1 VEISSFAEEL
11 LAELTDA
18 DRAIALEHAE
28 DYVHFDPC
36 DVAVIAGVLHVR
48 ELDAKKY
55 LDQVM
60 QVISVYAEGI
70 KNVRELSEVERL
82 YSDAHDNL
90 IDSLLSYA
98 SKKIRG
104 ASERGKAASNA
115 RHAKPNG
122 TREKRLAIQRI
133 WASGKYKNRDL
144 CAEQECAHLD
154 MSFSTA
160 RRALRNIPR
169 NAPD

>member
-1 VEISSFAEEL
+1 MEISSFAEEL
-11 LAELTDA
+11 LAGLNEA

-55 LDQVM
+55 LDQVR
-60 QVISVYAEGI
+60 QVINVYAEGI
-70 KNVRELSEVERL
+70 KNVRELSEFKRL
-82 YSDAHDNL
+82 YGDTHDKL

-98 SKKIRG
+98 SKKISG

-115 RHAKPNG
+115 RHDKPNG
-122 TREKRLAIQRI
+122 TREKRLAIQGA
-133 WASGKYKNRDL
+133 WASGKYESRDL

-154 MSFSTA
+154 MSFSSA
-160 RRALRNIPR
+160 RKALRNT
-169 NAPD
+169 PDPA